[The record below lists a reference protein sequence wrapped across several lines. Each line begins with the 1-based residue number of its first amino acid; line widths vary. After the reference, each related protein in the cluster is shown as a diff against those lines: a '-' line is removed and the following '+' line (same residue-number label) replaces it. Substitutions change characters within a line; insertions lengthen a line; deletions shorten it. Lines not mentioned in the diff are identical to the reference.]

1 MALSGGNFI
10 TTLQRTSTSNRVA
23 RRRTRRSVEIEVA
36 GQLRKTA
43 PWRLSHRSLARLR
56 DSVPLVNHARQWQSG
71 LVAALK

>member
-1 MALSGGNFI
+1 MALSWGNFI

-43 PWRLSHRSLARLR
+43 PWRLSQRLR